1 MSSPLTEETRSLL
14 ARASTA
20 TLQTQLFKRG
30 LRNTFL
36 FGVRPL
42 SLSSASF
49 VGEAATCRFVPAR
62 EDIDVI
68 ELLGDPT
75 YPQRVIID
83 TLDAGKVLVMDGR
96 QDPRAAVAGEILIT
110 RLVVRGAAAL
120 VTDASVRD
128 SHRIAEMGLPVY
140 VAGVSASNN
149 LTLHHAVDVNVPVA
163 CAGVAVYPGDVL
175 VGDAEGVVAIPAHL
189 ADEVAGAAAEQEAQE
204 VFLQARVAAGAPL
217 RGTYPPNPEVLA
229 EWEAHRAAAAAS
241 GAAAGNGE
249 GAV

>member
-1 MSSPLTEETRSLL
+1 MPLTDDTRSLL

-36 FGVRPL
+36 YGVRPL
-42 SLSSASF
+42 STESASF

-62 EDIDVI
+62 EDVDVV

-96 QDPRAAVAGEILIT
+96 QDPRAAVAGEILVT

-128 SHRIAEMGLPVY
+128 SHRIAGMGLPVY

-149 LTLHHAVDVNVPVA
+149 LTLHHAVDVEVPVA

-175 VGDAEGVVAIPAHL
+175 VGDAEGVVVIPAHL
-189 ADEVAGAAAEQEAQE
+189 AAEVAGDAAEQEAQE
-204 VFLQARVAAGAPL
+204 EFLQARVAGGAPL
-217 RGTYPPNPEVLA
+217 RGTYPPDA
-229 EWEAHRAAAAAS
+229 ETTAAWEAHQAANAGTGTNGG
-241 GAAAGNGE
+241 GAG
-249 GAV
+249 